1 MSDPITVMHLIT
13 SLNVGGAETMLL
25 KLVKRSDR
33 SRFCHRV
40 VSLVSGGPLEEA
52 LGAADVKVYSLGM
65 PAGSPTFAGL
75 IRFLKLLRQE
85 QPQVLQTWLYHADLL
100 GVISRLFYKFPL
112 IWNIRSAYHTGLGS
126 AVVRTCAR
134 LSAIPDA
141 VVVNSETGQK
151 VHIDIG
157 YHPRRWAAIPNGF
170 DTDVFHPDETA
181 RASVRKELGLSTDA
195 ILIGLI
201 GRYDPLKGHSIFLE
215 AAERLAGKNQAV
227 YFVLAGEGVT
237 VDNLQLA
244 SYIGVDSLRG
254 RVFMLGRRSDIPRLT
269 AALDIATCSSIAE
282 AFPNIIGEAMACGVP
297 CVSTDVGDVAQIV
310 GDCGILIPI
319 EDTQALVAGW
329 AKLIDQGADG
339 RRRLG
344 EVARQR
350 IIQRYSLDA
359 IVGMYENLYEEMAQN
374 REQH

>member
-1 MSDPITVMHLIT
+1 
-13 SLNVGGAETMLL
+13 
-25 KLVKRSDR
+25 
-33 SRFCHRV
+33 
-40 VSLVSGGPLEEA
+40 
-52 LGAADVKVYSLGM
+52 
-65 PAGSPTFAGL
+65 
-75 IRFLKLLRQE
+75 
-85 QPQVLQTWLYHADLL
+85 
-100 GVISRLFYKFPL
+100 
-112 IWNIRSAYHTGLGS
+112 
-126 AVVRTCAR
+126 
-134 LSAIPDA
+134 
-141 VVVNSETGQK
+141 
-151 VHIDIG
+151 VH
-157 YHPRRWAAIPNGF
+157 
-170 DTDVFHPDETA
+170 
-181 RASVRKELGLSTDA
+181 
-195 ILIGLI
+195 
-201 GRYDPLKGHSIFLE
+201 
-215 AAERLAGKNQAV
+215 
-227 YFVLAGEGVT
+227 FVLAGEGVT

-329 AKLIDQGADG
+329 AKLIDRGADG